1 MSSFQVMKKYA
12 ENIGYLQKPSG
23 SHLCLYLNNMS
34 NFEVDGYI
42 LTTGFEY
49 YQLFDENQQVD
60 AKNGKIIL
68 PKKHIMLKHKLIFI
82 FSMKH
87 LLRNKFKAK
96 RYFDIIKIFPTLSF
110 VNDKFLSISRD
121 LLM

>member
-1 MSSFQVMKKYA
+1 LKARNIDKIEKLCQTLLVMKTYA
-12 ENIGYLQKPSG
+12 ENKGYLQKPSG

-60 AKNGKIIL
+60 AKKWKDN
-68 PKKHIMLKHKLIFI
+68 
-82 FSMKH
+82 FSKET
-87 LLRNKFKAK
+87 
-96 RYFDIIKIFPTLSF
+96 YYVET
-110 VNDKFLSISRD
+110 
-121 LLM
+121 